1 MVQADWGP
9 VHHRGRL
16 GDPFPEDDVC
26 SGRGRQAGESEER
39 LFWAP
44 GNPVGR
50 RPGRGAKNKGARGE
64 GRIELDRWRET
75 GGVRRSPGPAP
86 RPSAALARDPPLI
99 LWSPACAEPATRLP
113 ASSSLP
119 RGGGGASGS
128 RFSRRRS
135 LFLDTRVSCPWCA
148 PRLPASGAIFSL
160 PPGRWGLRAP
170 LSRSLVSRAAGS
182 KTAQPPGAL
191 FTGCPGAP
199 RCSSRPVQA
208 VHPSGVSR
216 SRNPVLPPAAPRSH
230 LRRPEDGQSYC
241 R

>member
-26 SGRGRQAGESEER
+26 SGRGRQAGESEEG

-50 RPGRGAKNKGARGE
+50 RPGRGAKNKGARGK
-64 GRIELDRWRET
+64 GRIELDRWRQT

-86 RPSAALARDPPLI
+86 RPSAALARDPLLTLCGAGHPAPGLQQ
-99 LWSPACAEPATRLP
+99 SP
-113 ASSSLP
+113 P
-119 RGGGGASGS
+119 RRWGS
-128 RFSRRRS
+128 FRFAIFPRRS
-135 LFLDTRVSCPWCA
+135 LFLDARVSCPWCA

-160 PPGRWGLRAP
+160 PPGRWGLRVP

-216 SRNPVLPPAAPRSH
+216 SRNPVLPPAGPRSH